1 MKALIW
7 SEWER
12 VWKRK
17 TTWLLFLSIPIIL
30 LAAAS
35 YVVKQNDTLTADV
48 AHYTSAWNFPI
59 MGLSEMLFT
68 VFQGVILVLVAFI
81 VTDEYQDKT
90 IRMILIRSYSNLEII
105 ISKYLVSIFALAA
118 FFAAYLAISYAVGFI
133 YFDRPAELALFY
145 QQGMATPF
153 ESFVYNLEFYGIALL
168 SSIVMLTVLF
178 FISTIAHTTTAA
190 IGTGIGFLLFS
201 FLYPNVVTYFTPL
214 IGEELVI
221 KIFFTSIPMIQWQG
235 ITYLL
240 ADQPFMA
247 QWNCGV
253 IAIYWLLF
261 ASLIVLAANKKDYF
275 Q

>member
-1 MKALIW
+1 MKALMW

-153 ESFVYNLEFYGIALL
+153 ESLVYNLQFYGIALL
-168 SSIVMLTVLF
+168 SSIAMLTVLF
-178 FISTIAHTTTAA
+178 FISSIAHTTTAA

-261 ASLIVLAANKKDYF
+261 AGLIVLAANKKDYF

>member
-1 MKALIW
+1 MKALMW

-153 ESFVYNLEFYGIALL
+153 ASLVYNLQFYGIALL
-168 SSIVMLTVLF
+168 SSIAMLTVLF
-178 FISTIAHTTTAA
+178 FISSIAHTTTAA

-261 ASLIVLAANKKDYF
+261 AGLIVLAANKKDYF

>member
-1 MKALIW
+1 MW

-105 ISKYLVSIFALAA
+105 ISKYLVSILALAA

-153 ESFVYNLEFYGIALL
+153 ASLVYNLQFYGIALL
-168 SSIVMLTVLF
+168 SSIAMLTVLF
-178 FISTIAHTTTAA
+178 FISSIAHTTTAA

-261 ASLIVLAANKKDYF
+261 AGLIVLAANKKDYF

>member
-1 MKALIW
+1 MKALMW

-105 ISKYLVSIFALAA
+105 ISKYLVSILALAA

-153 ESFVYNLEFYGIALL
+153 ESLVYNLQFYGIALL
-168 SSIVMLTVLF
+168 SSIAMLTVLF
-178 FISTIAHTTTAA
+178 FISSIAHTTTAA

-261 ASLIVLAANKKDYF
+261 AGLIVLAANKKDYF

>member
-1 MKALIW
+1 MW

-35 YVVKQNDTLTADV
+35 YVVKQNGTLTADV

-153 ESFVYNLEFYGIALL
+153 ASLVYNLQFYGIALL
-168 SSIVMLTVLF
+168 SSIAMLTVLF
-178 FISTIAHTTTAA
+178 FISSIAHTTTAA

-261 ASLIVLAANKKDYF
+261 AGLIVLAANKKDYF